1 MNHVKK
7 YKRVLVLLGTAC
19 VIYVSFC
26 YILPLVVPFVLALVF
41 AKMLQPWTKKIHTAT
56 HMNQKL
62 CSILLVLVSL
72 GAVGSF
78 LFYIGYLCAS
88 QLVEF
93 IRHLPGRA
101 GALAHLCQGGCGS
114 IDNLL
119 ALTKGTS
126 YRWLEARLI
135 DMDGQIAGVLLPQIT
150 GSLPRMF
157 LRIGEWGA
165 GFVVF
170 LMATLLLAWDEKTE
184 VRYPALVPYVKKLKI
199 AGFAYL
205 KAQGLLLFFIAV
217 ISTIVLLLL
226 KNPYAVL
233 LGILIAIV
241 DAFPILGS
249 GTVLIPWAV
258 FSWFQKDYVSAA
270 VLLTLYVVTV
280 VVREVLEP
288 RLMGKEMGLKPLYV
302 LLSVYVGLKLFGV
315 GGIVLGPIGLTILK
329 TVFEQ
334 VSFSHTT

>member
-1 MNHVKK
+1 M
-7 YKRVLVLLGTAC
+7 
-19 VIYVSFC
+19 
-26 YILPLVVPFVLALVF
+26 
-41 AKMLQPWTKKIHTAT
+41 
-56 HMNQKL
+56 
-62 CSILLVLVSL
+62 
-72 GAVGSF
+72 
-78 LFYIGYLCAS
+78 
-88 QLVEF
+88 
-93 IRHLPGRA
+93 
-101 GALAHLCQGGCGS
+101 
-114 IDNLL
+114 
-119 ALTKGTS
+119 
-126 YRWLEARLI
+126 
-135 DMDGQIAGVLLPQIT
+135 
-150 GSLPRMF
+150 
-157 LRIGEWGA
+157 
-165 GFVVF
+165 
-170 LMATLLLAWDEKTE
+170 
-184 VRYPALVPYVKKLKI
+184 KKLKI

-233 LGILIAIV
+233 LGIIIAVV

-258 FSWFQKDYVSAA
+258 FSWFQKDYVTAA

-334 VSFSHTT
+334 LSFSHTT

>member
-26 YILPLVVPFVLALVF
+26 YILPLVVPFVLALIF

-217 ISTIVLLLL
+217 KKSVCCAARYPYCNRRRIS
-226 KNPYAVL
+226 N
-233 LGILIAIV
+233 
-241 DAFPILGS
+241 
-249 GTVLIPWAV
+249 
-258 FSWFQKDYVSAA
+258 SWKWDD
-270 VLLTLYVVTV
+270 
-280 VVREVLEP
+280 P
-288 RLMGKEMGLKPLYV
+288 DP
-302 LLSVYVGLKLFGV
+302 V
-315 GGIVLGPIGLTILK
+315 GGIFLVSKRLCDGGGAFDAVRSDGGRPGSAGTAPYGKRDGIEAAVCAFVCLRGSE
-329 TVFEQ
+329 TVW
-334 VSFSHTT
+334 SRRHRARPDRTYDIKNGI